1 MAYEV
6 LHNCMFL
13 DSIVIDLEEDAY
25 ILGGGGGWG
34 SSNCAYKVLHNC
46 LSLMLL
52 IFSKMLILGEEEK
65 SRNCLT
71 ALMLFMF
78 FVGINLLWL
87 ALLIGKALQGY
98 FLLL

>member
-1 MAYEV
+1 MLV
-6 LHNCMFL
+6 F
-13 DSIVIDLEEDAY
+13 
-25 ILGGGGGWG
+25 GGGG
-34 SSNCAYKVLHNC
+34 SNCAYKVLHNC

-87 ALLIGKALQGY
+87 ALLIGKALQRY
-98 FLLL
+98 FLLLLF